1 MSRLGNLLIDVM
13 YTSLSLPLQITD
25 LEVPCN
31 NHEDDTDKYA
41 NLPRKYNLNS
51 GTSDEKGEDVL
62 R

>member
-1 MSRLGNLLIDVM
+1 M